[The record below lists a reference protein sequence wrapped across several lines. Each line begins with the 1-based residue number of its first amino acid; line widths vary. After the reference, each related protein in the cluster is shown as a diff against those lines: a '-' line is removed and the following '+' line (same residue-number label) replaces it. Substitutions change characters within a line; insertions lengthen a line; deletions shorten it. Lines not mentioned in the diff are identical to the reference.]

1 MSSIDFAVVV
11 LGSCVITVSAFMLSQ
26 TTNLGVMCYNM
37 FFSSSLSTMLGA
49 IIFTGGRVLICLNTL
64 KSRPVVLK
72 RYAELVA
79 ILLTVVLLV
88 GVIRIFFSHSV
99 SHLLIERMTSMFDQY
114 GQKGNEFLTLDLDA
128 FQNGIQCCGIIGY
141 RDWANF
147 TYGKSTNVADGC
159 CRNQTVGC
167 GKDLLLDPDVKHLV
181 YTKGCL
187 NFVTE
192 VFYGICLMLGILSFF
207 LICLEA
213 VNIVVSYMKA
223 RSTSGYETL
232 EG

>member
-11 LGSCVITVSAFMLSQ
+11 LGSCVITVSALILSQ
-26 TTNLGVMCYNM
+26 TTHFGVMCYNM

-49 IIFTGGRVLICLNTL
+49 IVFTGYRVLSCLNTL
-64 KSRPVVLK
+64 KGRPVVLK
-72 RYAELVA
+72 RYAELVT

-114 GQKGNEFLTLDLDA
+114 GQKGNEFLTHDLDA
-128 FQNGIQCCGIIGY
+128 FQHEIQCCGIIGY
-141 RDWANF
+141 RDWGNF
-147 TYGKSTNVADGC
+147 TYGKNTNVADGC
-159 CRNQTVGC
+159 CRNQTAGC
-167 GKDLLLDPDVKHLV
+167 GEDLLLDPDVEHLV

-187 NFVTE
+187 SFVTKLY
-192 VFYGICLMLGILSFF
+192 YGIYLILVILSCF

-213 VNIVVSYMKA
+213 VNIVVSCIKA
-223 RSTSGYETL
+223 RSTNGYEIL
-232 EG
+232 ER